1 MRSVKPQ
8 KPSANRSSVDGACVV
23 SDSPAPIR
31 SYQRI
36 FKPDRRIY
44 QIDGRRLPVP
54 GGVPLNWLGWAAGA
68 LLVVLVLA
76 SRSLLFTVATAGV
89 GALLGGGSRGWRG
102 ALIVGSLAA
111 CAVTVS
117 GVLLAWMDWPLRLIV
132 LPALVATAAGQLSPD
147 GRSAHRYLIS
157 RLAVRLRAARRSL
170 ERPVIVDGQVAEWAP
185 RVWVAPDHHAPVLHH
200 GRVHGPARI
209 VFGRPV
215 VLTPRRGRHVARP
228 AAGHRMRRRERVAEV
243 VELGAGQVVEI
254 RP

>member
-1 MRSVKPQ
+1 
-8 KPSANRSSVDGACVV
+8 V

-68 LLVVLVLA
+68 LLGALVLS
-76 SRSLLFTVATAGV
+76 SRSLLFTAMAAGV
-89 GALLGGGSRGWRG
+89 GAVLGAGSRGWRG
-102 ALIVGSLAA
+102 AVIASALAA
-111 CAVTVS
+111 STVS
-117 GVLLAWMDWPLRLIV
+117 LVGILLVWMDWPLRLVV
-132 LPALVATAAGQLSPD
+132 LPCLVATAAGQLSPD

-157 RLAVRLRAARRSL
+157 RLAVRLRAGRRSL
-170 ERPVIVDGQVAEWAP
+170 ERPIMVDGQVAEWAP
-185 RVWVAPDHHAPVLHH
+185 RVWVAPDHHSPVLHH

-215 VLTPRRGRHVARP
+215 VLTARRGRHVARP
-228 AAGHRMRRRERVAEV
+228 AAGHRMRRRDRVAEV